1 MKRWGDR
8 LSQNLA
14 ELSAKKDEVKP
25 GLTLQVQAGSD
36 FAPVSSDAQVPWGLG
51 RLFGA
56 SKSPSSPQ
64 GHTPPSRFALLSDVY
79 FPQLLM
85 PFEGTS
91 FFFFFCLSRADVP
104 PSGWLLASLH

>member
-14 ELSAKKDEVKP
+14 ELSTKKDEAKT
-25 GLTLQVQAGSD
+25 GLALRVQTGSD

-64 GHTPPSRFALLSDVY
+64 GPTPPSRSALLSDVSL
-79 FPQLLM
+79 PQLL
-85 PFEGTS
+85 TLS
-91 FFFFFCLSRADVP
+91 FVFFLN
-104 PSGWLLASLH
+104 

>member
-14 ELSAKKDEVKP
+14 ELSSKREEAKTD
-25 GLTLQVQAGSD
+25 LTLQVQAGSD

-56 SKSPSSPQ
+56 TKSPGSPQ
-64 GHTPPSRFALLSDVY
+64 GHTPPSRFGL
-79 FPQLLM
+79 
-85 PFEGTS
+85 
-91 FFFFFCLSRADVP
+91 
-104 PSGWLLASLH
+104 

>member
-1 MKRWGDR
+1 MIQQGWGAVKRWGDR
-8 LSQNLA
+8 LSHNLA
-14 ELSAKKDEVKP
+14 ELSAKKDEVKT

-64 GHTPPSRFALLSDVY
+64 GHTPPSRFALFIRHIFYLS
-79 FPQLLM
+79 
-85 PFEGTS
+85 
-91 FFFFFCLSRADVP
+91 C
-104 PSGWLLASLH
+104 